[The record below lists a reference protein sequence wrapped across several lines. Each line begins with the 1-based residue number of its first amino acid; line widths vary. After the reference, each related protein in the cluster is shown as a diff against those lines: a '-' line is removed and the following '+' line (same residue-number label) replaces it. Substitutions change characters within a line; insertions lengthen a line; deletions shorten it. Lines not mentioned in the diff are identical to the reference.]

1 MVIFVIGGSG
11 SGKSEFA
18 ENLAVELQR
27 QDAGKLVYIATMEP
41 LDEES
46 KKRIR
51 RHQDMRAG
59 KGFETR
65 ERYTH
70 LEGLEVRQDEVLLL
84 ECLSNLTANEMFSEK
99 CQGRD
104 AGEVIQA
111 GLLHLAE
118 QSRHL
123 IVVGN
128 NVFEDGLNYDG
139 MTREYLRQMAR
150 LHQFLGKM
158 ADRVVEVV
166 CGVPGEWRAYEI
178 H

>member
-70 LEGLEVRQDEVLLL
+70 LEI
-84 ECLSNLTANEMFSEK
+84 
-99 CQGRD
+99 GR
-104 AGEVIQA
+104 AHV
-111 GLLHLAE
+111 
-118 QSRHL
+118 
-123 IVVGN
+123 
-128 NVFEDGLNYDG
+128 
-139 MTREYLRQMAR
+139 
-150 LHQFLGKM
+150 
-158 ADRVVEVV
+158 
-166 CGVPGEWRAYEI
+166 
-178 H
+178 

>member
-65 ERYTH
+65 EHYTH

-104 AGEVIQA
+104 AGEVIKA

-166 CGVPGEWRAYEI
+166 CGVPVEWRAYEI